1 MNGIKIL
8 GMGRSVPARV
18 VTNDDMARIVD
29 TSDEWISSRT
39 GIRTR
44 HHCQGETHTQLCREA
59 AQRALER
66 AGVRPEEVG
75 ACIVATVTAQTLV
88 PSTACLLQR
97 DLGLPEDIPCFD
109 LSAACTGF
117 LFALHTME
125 CLVNASARPFG
136 LVVGCEVLSRFTDFT
151 DRSTCVL
158 FGDGA
163 GAAVVECRAG
173 WPSIGAQLGCAGNDQ
188 LLCIPGARLEEPSL
202 IAMDGRGVFR
212 FAVETVP
219 RCVEQVLQ
227 QRGCTVADV
236 DCFVFHQ
243 ANARITDLAARK
255 LGIPPE
261 KYYKNIE
268 HYGNTS
274 AASIPLALSE
284 LQDLGRIG
292 PGSRVVAVGFGGGLT
307 WGGVML
313 EFEKRRPV

>member
-1 MNGIKIL
+1 MSGLQLIATGGAIP
-8 GMGRSVPARV
+8 GRT
-18 VTNDDMARIVD
+18 VTNEDLSRMVD
-29 TSDEWISSRT
+29 TSDEWITSRT
-39 GIRTR
+39 GIRSR
-44 HHCQGETHTQLCREA
+44 HHCRGETHTQLCREA

-66 AGVRPEEVG
+66 AGVRPEEIG
-75 ACIVATVTAQTLV
+75 ACIVATVTAQSLV

-97 DLGLPEDIPCFD
+97 DLGLPQDIPCFD

-125 CLVNASARPFG
+125 CLLNASSRPYG
-136 LVVGCEVLSRFTDFT
+136 LVIGAEVLSRFSDFT

-173 WPSIGAQLGCAGNDQ
+173 WPSISAQLGCTGNDQ
-188 LLCIPGARLEEPSL
+188 ILRIPGARLEEPPL

-219 RCVEQVLQ
+219 RCVKQVLQ
-227 QRGCTVADV
+227 QRGYTVDEI

-243 ANARITDLAARK
+243 ANARITDLAAHK

-261 KYYKNIE
+261 KYYKNID

-274 AASIPLALSE
+274 AASIPLVLSE

-292 PGSRVVAVGFGGGLT
+292 PGSRVLAVGFGGGLT
-307 WGGVML
+307 WGGALL
-313 EFEKRRPV
+313 EFEKRRPL